1 MKTVQKR
8 SLAMSQQWQ
17 ERARPARLE
26 RRYQFSDY
34 SSLSDFLERAAALSE
49 REGLYPDMG
58 FGRDYV
64 NMTIHGADDDNTLGD
79 QQRRLARELDAL
91 ATQKAG

>member
-1 MKTVQKR
+1 
-8 SLAMSQQWQ
+8 MSQQWQ
-17 ERARPARLE
+17 ERARPERLE
-26 RRYQFSDY
+26 RRYEFADY
-34 SSLSDFLERAAALSE
+34 ESLSEFLDRAAALSD

-64 NMTIHGADDDNTLGD
+64 NMTIHGSEEDNTLGD

-91 ATQKAG
+91 AMQEAG